1 MKEVSRELKLDSYSV
16 EMQSQMKEVNSLLEL
31 GSDEVL
37 MAGIYGMKEM
47 NTSKTKLAREVYNM
61 IADQF
66 EGSCFLDD
74 VRENSNK
81 HGLVHLQ
88 NMLLSEIGEEDIW
101 FGNAYKGVSII
112 KQRLLNKKVLLVL
125 DDVDTLEQL
134 EFLVGGTDWFGS
146 GSRVIVTTWDK
157 HLLAFHGIERRYE
170 VQELKSGSLRS
181 YSAYLPERAD
191 EERYALDDNN
201 IQMILKDKFDALEKD
216 TQSIFLDIVCCFKG
230 YELTEVQNILCAHHG
245 YNVKEQIEVLID
257 ESMIS
262 ISDGKVIIHDLIE
275 KMAKELVR
283 RESPTEP
290 GKCSRLWLPEDIIYV
305 LKENTVIVLYANIK
319 MIYVLI
325 TILKLPI

>member
-1 MKEVSRELKLDSYSV
+1 VKEVSRELKLDTYSV
-16 EMQSQMKEVNSLLEL
+16 ELQSQLKEVSSLLEL

-74 VRENSNK
+74 VSENSNK

-88 NMLLSEIGEEDIW
+88 NMLLSKMGVEDIW
-101 FGNAYKGVSII
+101 LGNAYKGVSTI
-112 KQRLLNKKVLLVL
+112 KQKLDKKKVLLVL

-146 GSRVIVTTWDK
+146 GSRVIVITWDK

-181 YSAYLPERAD
+181 YSVYIPERAD

-216 TQSIFLDIVCCFKG
+216 TQSSFLDIVCCFKG
-230 YELTEVQNILCAHHG
+230 YELTEVQNILRAHHG
-245 YNVKEQIEVLID
+245 YNVKHHTEVLIY

-262 ISDGKVIIHDLIE
+262 ISDGMVIIHDLIE
-275 KMAKELVR
+275 KMAKELVH
-283 RESPTEP
+283 RESPIEP
-290 GKCSRLWLPEDIIYV
+290 GKCSRLWLCEDIIYV
-305 LKENTVIVLYANIK
+305 LKENTVTVLYANIK